1 MDLRTPWPSPQL
13 KEDYDLLLEKITEQY
28 AKTPEEIAETV
39 KTLHPDL
46 SSPLR
51 YVYAR
56 AFEEVLT
63 GLSKTPRATYDT
75 VCRTGLIGTLLE
87 IALDPRL
94 YMFHDPTSSYY
105 HPQLGVSLRSLDLLP
120 HLLISPVTSL
130 GRNIQLRSFSCSI
143 GAVIGSYNQRMRPS
157 EADHTRRS
165 FSLSSLKHKS
175 FGLSSGLIAIYLT
188 PLLRTILYVI

>member
-1 MDLRTPWPSPQL
+1 MFVTLAL
-13 KEDYDLLLEKITEQY
+13 EEEYNILLEKTTEQY
-28 AKTPEEIAETV
+28 AKTPEKIAEMV
-39 KTLHPDL
+39 KTVHPDL

-63 GLSKTPRATYDT
+63 GRERDKPTPATYDT

-105 HPQLGVSLRSLDLLP
+105 HPQLGVSLRSLDLISR
-120 HLLISPVTSL
+120 LLIRRMMSR
-130 GRNIQLRSFSCSI
+130 GRNIQLRSSPCSI
-143 GAVIGSYNQRMRPS
+143 GVVIMSYNQRMRPWE
-157 EADHTRRS
+157 EAHTRRL
-165 FSLSSLKHKS
+165 FSDSSLKHRS
-175 FGLSSGLIAIYLT
+175 SGLSSGLIVIYLT
-188 PLLRTILYVI
+188 LLLRTILYVI